1 MGRGAN
7 HQLKPR
13 RFSAVAAA
21 VSVSPPGTERQR
33 SSASRLH
40 GYALY
45 VSKFG
50 EEEVAEDD
58 DFDGKPTAVMV
69 QPMRRRE
76 PRVDAAIDRC
86 NGSYLPRLKDFQ
98 SLGCHK
104 QVVLANLTHDCLQM
118 SLHIGQLSPDA
129 RQPYLE
135 RLFQR
140 YGPCFVYL
148 KDGYG
153 FAVYECNADAAR
165 ALRALHGKYVC
176 DRRITVNWS
185 KNQPRFSQGFR
196 RNSRFAESPH
206 RRTSRDGRENI
217 RFRDSLAVK
226 NRPPSHDEH
235 HNKNPPAS
243 HEKNSPAS
251 HDESHDSAS
260 AREKEYDKLTEG
272 VNDAGENIAEEEASL
287 EEMKRDEGGTVDASA
302 IEHERWAEAGK
313 GTPGDGDGFDC
324 YEPYHGLDRQKETE
338 DMIKASPW
346 DSRGHGRS
354 SEKWRDHSDKHVD
367 VSHNDKSRS
376 PPTCYTCG
384 VSGHCARYCPQEMD
398 AKLKARRDGLHFRDK
413 LELRQR
419 RFGSP
424 SWRQPDF
431 VFIQWIKSV
440 IEFKMAG
447 NHFLILKREYLDSRH
462 RSPSYSAHSSSKS
475 SQPTQREGSR
485 SNINKPVPFSTS
497 GPPQHK
503 SSPDVGNKNP
513 DGLVNCPLED
523 KSDFWTTPENEIKH
537 TNNKQEGKGSALNS
551 EVLPDKCANVD
562 GYTGVKF
569 GKSLADYNDNITS
582 EVRSQNANFDG
593 TSSVKSN
600 QDILG
605 KNGRSKSLKLTTNEV
620 VSALKRYR
628 METHEVESLDQPVEK
643 YFGAARLW
651 PWEIIYYRR
660 LKKGPISTEN
670 YARRLEQNKEF
681 GIVDQL
687 SNGQLRGPEI
697 GNRLRL
703 LLDIASPWA
712 RLCFLVY
719 WFDRLFHSFGW
730 TIGPYQSTIVD
741 PSPARLR
748 RASGEVRSR
757 HCGEV
762 ISNRF
767 TARNC
772 GKKMIRLVL
781 RLGPVPFIGE
791 SVQRSRAFRPA
802 RDPANTSHP
811 SALSPPPPSSTRSAP
826 TAVGRSPL
834 SRGSLSPVIGR
845 DNGNAVIALMLVS
858 FVRLAADQDA
868 EEHLESVLEERG
880 SCSAERK
887 SCICTVYLLES
898 IPQRT
903 GNEYHNPKATD
914 LNLILSSSRSFFGVE
929 DFVDEDNSRP
939 YTYKKE
945 KRSKNPHK
953 HISFK
958 QRTIAY
964 MEPFTLDVFISKR
977 FVSAS
982 LTHRSTCRQV
992 AVAGTNSKDVKAV
1005 LQSRSDIPACL
1016 AVGRFLAERAKE
1028 VDVYTCTYMP
1038 RERDKFEG
1046 KIRAVVQSLIDN
1058 GINVKLYLD

>member
-1 MGRGAN
+1 
-7 HQLKPR
+7 
-13 RFSAVAAA
+13 
-21 VSVSPPGTERQR
+21 
-33 SSASRLH
+33 
-40 GYALY
+40 
-45 VSKFG
+45 
-50 EEEVAEDD
+50 
-58 DFDGKPTAVMV
+58 
-69 QPMRRRE
+69 
-76 PRVDAAIDRC
+76 
-86 NGSYLPRLKDFQ
+86 
-98 SLGCHK
+98 
-104 QVVLANLTHDCLQM
+104 M

-424 SWRQPDF
+424 SWRQPEFRVHPVDQKRHR
-431 VFIQWIKSV
+431 VQDGRKPLSDIK
-440 IEFKMAG
+440 
-447 NHFLILKREYLDSRH
+447 KRVPRLSDVHRESRRHDHSSETMRQATKGTHKRSRSERSCGSSLSSEPSKHSRQDNIRGPHSNWTSSDSRH

-681 GIVDQL
+681 GIVDQ
-687 SNGQLRGPEI
+687 
-697 GNRLRL
+697 
-703 LLDIASPWA
+703 
-712 RLCFLVY
+712 Y
-719 WFDRLFHSFGW
+719 
-730 TIGPYQSTIVD
+730 
-741 PSPARLR
+741 
-748 RASGEVRSR
+748 VRS
-757 HCGEV
+757 
-762 ISNRF
+762 
-767 TARNC
+767 
-772 GKKMIRLVL
+772 
-781 RLGPVPFIGE
+781 
-791 SVQRSRAFRPA
+791 
-802 RDPANTSHP
+802 
-811 SALSPPPPSSTRSAP
+811 SS
-826 TAVGRSPL
+826 GWW
-834 SRGSLSPVIGR
+834 
-845 DNGNAVIALMLVS
+845 
-858 FVRLAADQDA
+858 
-868 EEHLESVLEERG
+868 
-880 SCSAERK
+880 
-887 SCICTVYLLES
+887 
-898 IPQRT
+898 
-903 GNEYHNPKATD
+903 EYH
-914 LNLILSSSRSFFGVE
+914 
-929 DFVDEDNSRP
+929 
-939 YTYKKE
+939 
-945 KRSKNPHK
+945 
-953 HISFK
+953 
-958 QRTIAY
+958 
-964 MEPFTLDVFISKR
+964 
-977 FVSAS
+977 
-982 LTHRSTCRQV
+982 
-992 AVAGTNSKDVKAV
+992 
-1005 LQSRSDIPACL
+1005 
-1016 AVGRFLAERAKE
+1016 
-1028 VDVYTCTYMP
+1028 
-1038 RERDKFEG
+1038 
-1046 KIRAVVQSLIDN
+1046 
-1058 GINVKLYLD
+1058 